1 MKTLST
7 HLAIITVLG
16 GLVAAAQ
23 TACVSGS
30 TYELAKSNAENAKLL
45 YQNEQRRSQELVAT
59 NKRMKQQIDD
69 LESNLRISR
78 EQLERK
84 DKEWREA
91 RDELLRMK
99 IDKEQQR
106 HKSRDRLTEA
116 SPRPEVVEKA
126 GPASDFDS
134 RPKSQAQSEDAKR
147 RVKEL
152 LEQLQGLLDQN

>member
-1 MKTLST
+1 MKTWST
-7 HLAIITVLG
+7 HLAIVTVLG
-16 GLVAAAQ
+16 GLVAATQ
-23 TACVSGS
+23 TACVSSS

-59 NKRMKQQIDD
+59 NKRMKQQIED

-91 RDELLRMK
+91 RDELLKMK

-106 HKSRDRLTEA
+106 HKSRERLSEA
-116 SPRPEVVEKA
+116 SSRPEVIEKA
-126 GPASDFDS
+126 GPATDFDS
-134 RPKSQAQSEDAKR
+134 RSKSQAQSEDAKR

-152 LEQLQGLLDQN
+152 LEQLQGLLEQN